1 MSPTTNRPAPKLTT
15 APRPELVGIVPEVPP
30 LRAVKLP
37 TVAERNLG
45 NGLRLVAARRSGVPR
60 LEARLLVPSAR
71 NGKPPDAARA
81 TVFGKTL
88 LAGTEQRTSVQIAQ
102 ELQRLGGGLEA
113 AVDAEDVVIYGSAL
127 SSELPRFLA
136 LLSEVVTQAT
146 HPSDEVAL
154 QRDVAAQEITLALS
168 QPATLARRALM
179 RRLFGDHPYG
189 QPLPSPE
196 AVAAVKPGQLRKFQ
210 DKRLRPEGAILV
222 LVGDVQPSRAL
233 DLAEA
238 ALASW
243 EPGGGT
249 PGLPVPTIGAPT
261 TTLLVDR
268 PGSVQT
274 NLRIGGPAIGR
285 TDPDYPSLA
294 LANLVF
300 GGYFVSRL
308 VDNIRERRGY
318 TYSPGS
324 GVQQYRQASF
334 FSIQADVG
342 TDVTGPALV
351 ETRYELNRMLAGPI
365 EPAELLSAKRYLSG
379 TLSMSIQTQSGLAS
393 YLGTLAESNLPIEHL
408 RDFPAAVDALTED
421 EVIDAARRFL
431 DPRKLTTVMV
441 GDASKIQ
448 PVVAAFDD
456 VEVVPAES

>member
-1 MSPTTNRPAPKLTT
+1 MSPTATTKVST

-30 LRAVKLP
+30 LRGIKLP
-37 TVAERNLG
+37 TVAERTLG
-45 NGLRLVAARRSGVPR
+45 NGLRILAARRSGVPR

-71 NGKPPDAARA
+71 NGKPPDASRAR
-81 TVFGKTL
+81 VFAKTL
-88 LAGTEQRTSVQIAQ
+88 LAGTENRTSVEIAQ

-113 AVDAEDVVIYGSAL
+113 AVDAEDFVLYGSSLAG
-127 SSELPRFLA
+127 ELPRFLA

-154 QRDVAAQEITLALS
+154 QRDVAAQEITLARS
-168 QPATLARRALM
+168 QPATLARQALL

-189 QPLPSPE
+189 EPLPSPDE
-196 AVAAVKPGQLRKFQ
+196 VSAVKPGQLRKLQ
-210 DKRLRPEGAILV
+210 SKRLRPEGSILV
-222 LVGDVQPSRAL
+222 LVGDVQPNRAI

-243 EPGGGT
+243 EDGGGT
-249 PGLPVPTIGAPT
+249 PGLAPPTFGRHKK
-261 TTLLVDR
+261 TLVVDR

-274 NLRIGGPAIGR
+274 NVRIGGLAIGR
-285 TDPDYPSLA
+285 TDPDYPKLA

-324 GVQQYRQASF
+324 GVQQNRQASF
-334 FSIQADVG
+334 FYVQADVG
-342 TDVTGPALV
+342 TEVTGPALV

-365 EPAELLSAKRYLSG
+365 DAAELLSAKRYLSG

-393 YLGTLAESNLPIEHL
+393 YLGTLAESNLPIEYL

-421 EVIDAARRFL
+421 DVIEAARRYL
-431 DPRKLTTVMV
+431 DPRRLTTVMV
-441 GDASKIQ
+441 GDASRIE

-456 VEVVPAES
+456 VEVEPAET

>member
-1 MSPTTNRPAPKLTT
+1 VSPTTTTPKVST
-15 APRPELVGIVPEVPP
+15 APRPELVGIVPEVPA
-30 LRAVKLP
+30 LRGIKLP
-37 TVAERNLG
+37 TVAERTLG
-45 NGLRLVAARRSGVPR
+45 NGLRILAARRSGVPR

-71 NGKPPDAARA
+71 DGKPPDPSRAR
-81 TVFGKTL
+81 VFGKTL
-88 LAGTEQRTSVQIAQ
+88 LAGTEHRTSVEIAQ
-102 ELQRLGGGLEA
+102 ELQRLGGSLEA
-113 AVDAEDVVIYGSAL
+113 GADAEDFVLYGSTL

-136 LLSEVVTQAT
+136 LLSEVVTLAT

-154 QRDVAAQEITLALS
+154 QRDVAAQEITLARS
-168 QPATLARRALM
+168 QPATLARHALL

-196 AVAAVKPGQLRKFQ
+196 EVAAVKAGQLRKLQ
-210 DKRLRPEGAILV
+210 AKRLRPEGSILV
-222 LVGDVQPSRAL
+222 LVGDVQPGRAI

-243 EPGGGT
+243 EGGGGK
-249 PGLPVPTIGAPT
+249 PGLPTPTIARPMA
-261 TTLLVDR
+261 TLIVDR
-268 PGSVQT
+268 PGAVQT
-274 NLRIGGPAIGR
+274 NVRIGGPAIGR
-285 TDPDYPSLA
+285 TDPDYPKLA

-324 GVQQYRQASF
+324 GVQQNREASF
-334 FSIQADVG
+334 FYVQADVG
-342 TDVTGPALV
+342 TEVTGPALV

-365 EPAELLSAKRYLSG
+365 DAAELLSAKRYLSG

-393 YLGTLAESNLPIEHL
+393 YLGTIAESGLTIEYL

-421 EVIDAARRFL
+421 DVVDAARRFL

-441 GDASKIQ
+441 GDAAQIE

-456 VEVVPAES
+456 VEVEAADA

>member
-1 MSPTTNRPAPKLTT
+1 MSPTAPTVST

-30 LRAVKLP
+30 LRGIKLP
-37 TVAERNLG
+37 TVADRTLG
-45 NGLRLVAARRSGVPR
+45 NGLRILAARRSGVPR
-60 LEARLLVPSAR
+60 LEVRLLVPSAR
-71 NGKPPDAARA
+71 NGEAPDAARA
-81 TVFGKTL
+81 RVFAKTL
-88 LAGTEQRTSVQIAQ
+88 LGGTENRTSVQIAQ
-102 ELQRLGGGLEA
+102 ELQRLGGSLEA
-113 AVDAEDVVIYGSAL
+113 GVDAEDFVIYGSAL
-127 SSELPRFLA
+127 SSQLPRFLA
-136 LLSEVVTQAT
+136 LLSEVVTLAT
-146 HPSDEVAL
+146 HPADEVAL
-154 QRDVAAQEITLALS
+154 QRDVAAQEITLARS
-168 QPATLARRALM
+168 QPATLARQALL
-179 RRLFGDHPYG
+179 RRLFGEHPYG

-196 AVAAVKPGQLRKFQ
+196 AVAAVKPGQLRKLGA
-210 DKRLRPEGAILV
+210 KRLRPEGSTLV
-222 LVGDVQPSRAL
+222 LVGDVQPSRAV

-243 EPGGGT
+243 EAGGGT
-249 PGLPVPTIGAPT
+249 PGLPTPRIERPNA
-261 TTLLVDR
+261 TLVVDR
-268 PGSVQT
+268 PGAVQT

-285 TDPDYPSLA
+285 TDPDYPKLA

-324 GVQQYRQASF
+324 GVQQNRKASF
-334 FSIQADVG
+334 FYVQADVG
-342 TDVTGPALV
+342 TEVTGPALV

-393 YLGTLAESNLPIEHL
+393 YLGTLAESDLPIEYL

-441 GDASKIQ
+441 GDATRIES
-448 PVVAAFDD
+448 VVGAFDD
-456 VEVVPAES
+456 VEVEPAES